1 MERGDVTARTA
12 GSKSSQNSDVVWY
25 NVKASIRQIETW
37 SDVKQVWASV
47 HFSFRTVLCTDDSLL
62 PHD

>member
-12 GSKSSQNSDVVWY
+12 GSKSSHNSDVVWY

-37 SDVKQVWASV
+37 SDVKQVLASV
-47 HFSFRTVLCTDDSLL
+47 HLSARTVLCTDD
-62 PHD
+62 

>member
-1 MERGDVTARTA
+1 MEAMERGDVTARTA
-12 GSKSSQNSDVVWY
+12 GSKSSHNSDVVWY

-47 HFSFRTVLCTDDSLL
+47 HLSARTVLCTDD
-62 PHD
+62 